1 MTQSQAMRTSSPR
14 FPRLAVSALVAALVG
29 CATSAPPRQAPP
41 PPMAPVLRQ
50 APPPPQPVEVT
61 PPGPTINLLCQETV
75 RKIPFEGIGIPRYS
89 QILDIALTPD
99 RVWLLVSPTHLVELW
114 RDPADMKFRTVTGR
128 EDAAWGALDVDPLD
142 GSLWIVSSVRLELI
156 HIVPDGTSRVVKIQR
171 LEGQGGFRDVLVDE
185 SGIWVVPTC
194 AENALWKID
203 RTGKV
208 LQQEFRRAGTE
219 PLTLR
224 ESFTPEESQGS
235 ITGCIPVSLARDSAG
250 RIALFDGA
258 SRSFY
263 RREEEDWRPFL
274 ELPEPAREALPS
286 GGVRVDLP
294 GTDQE
299 TWAPA
304 SGWSGDAPAF
314 FFAGDTPFFQPSV
327 LADLKTKGRR
337 VYYIRYERS
346 EPAGVSTAFERCSD
360 LDSFVRVGTVA
371 SDPSG
376 YVAAFGT
383 SLLLGSFP
391 DQSQEPAAEV
401 PAE

>member
-1 MTQSQAMRTSSPR
+1 MTRSLSIRTSSPW
-14 FPRLAVSALVAALVG
+14 FPRLAAFVLVAALAG
-29 CATSAPPRQAPP
+29 CATSAPPVSQAPP
-41 PPMAPVLRQ
+41 PVAASRRP
-50 APPPPQPVEVT
+50 APPPPQPVEVQ
-61 PPGPTINLLCQETV
+61 PPGPTIELLCRETV
-75 RKIPFEGIGIPRYS
+75 RKIPFEAIGIPRYS
-89 QILDIALTPD
+89 QILDIALTAD

-156 HIVPDGTSRVVKIQR
+156 HIVPDGTSRIVKIQR

-208 LQQEFRRAGTE
+208 LRQEFQRAGTE

-235 ITGCIPVSLARDSAG
+235 IAGCIPVSLARDSAG
-250 RIALFDGA
+250 RIALYDGV

-263 RREEEDWRPFL
+263 RREEESWRPFL
-274 ELPEPAREALPS
+274 ELPEPVREALPS
-286 GGVRVDLP
+286 GGVQVDFP

-299 TWAPA
+299 TWSPV
-304 SGWSGDAPAF
+304 SGFSGDAPAF

-327 LADLKTKGRR
+327 LADLKLKKHL
-337 VYYIRYERS
+337 VYYIRYERP
-346 EPAGVSTAFERCSD
+346 EPAGVSMAFERCSE
-360 LDSFVRVGTVA
+360 LDSFVRVGTVT

-383 SLLLGSFP
+383 SLLLGTFP
-391 DQSQEPAAEV
+391 DPGQEHAAAAGE
-401 PAE
+401 

>member
-1 MTQSQAMRTSSPR
+1 VQ
-14 FPRLAVSALVAALVG
+14 
-29 CATSAPPRQAPP
+29 
-41 PPMAPVLRQ
+41 
-50 APPPPQPVEVT
+50 
-61 PPGPTINLLCQETV
+61 PGPTIELLCQETV
-75 RKIPFEGIGIPRYS
+75 RKIPFEAIGIPHYS

-99 RVWLLVSPTHLVELW
+99 RIWLLVSPTHLVELW
-114 RDPADMKFRTVTGR
+114 RDPADMKFRTVNGR

-156 HIVPDGTSRVVKIQR
+156 HIVPGGASRVVKIQR

-185 SGIWVVPTC
+185 SGVWVVPTC

-208 LQQEFRRAGTE
+208 LQQEFQRTGTE

-224 ESFTPEESQGS
+224 ESFTPEENQGS
-235 ITGCIPVSLARDSAG
+235 ITGCIPVSLVRDSAG
-250 RIALFDGA
+250 RIALYDGV

-274 ELPEPAREALPS
+274 QLPEPVREALPS
-286 GGVRVDLP
+286 GGVQVEFP

-299 TWAPA
+299 TWSPA
-304 SGWSGDAPAF
+304 SGFSGDAPAF

-327 LADLKTKGRR
+327 FADLKIKERL
-337 VYYIRYERS
+337 VYYIRYERL
-346 EPAGVSTAFERCSD
+346 ETAGLSTAFERCSE

-376 YVAAFGT
+376 YAAAFGT
-383 SLLLGSFP
+383 SLLLGTFP
-391 DQSQEPAAEV
+391 DPGREPAAVAVE
-401 PAE
+401 

>member
-1 MTQSQAMRTSSPR
+1 MTQSQAMRTSSPW
-14 FPRLAVSALVAALVG
+14 FPRLAVSALVAALAG
-29 CATSAPPRQAPP
+29 CATSAPPARQTLPPPAPVRQAPP
-41 PPMAPVLRQ
+41 PPP
-50 APPPPQPVEVT
+50 PVEVR
-61 PPGPTINLLCQETV
+61 PPGPTVKLLCQESV
-75 RKIPFEGIGIPRYS
+75 RRIPFEGIGIPRYS
-89 QILDIALTPD
+89 QILDIALTPE

-128 EDAAWGALDVDPLD
+128 EDASWGALDVDPLD

-156 HIVPDGTSRVVKIQR
+156 HINPDGESRIVKIQR

-208 LQQEFRRAGTE
+208 LQQEFQRAGTE

-235 ITGCIPVSLARDSAG
+235 ITGCIPVSLARDTAG
-250 RIALFDGA
+250 RIALFDGV

-263 RREEEDWRPFL
+263 RREEDDWRPFL
-274 ELPEPAREALPS
+274 ELPEPVRETLPS
-286 GGVRVDLP
+286 GGVQVEFP

-299 TWAPA
+299 TWSPV

-314 FFAGDTPFFQPSV
+314 FFAGDAPFFQPSAF
-327 LADLKTKGRR
+327 ADLRIKGRL
-337 VYYIRYERS
+337 VYFIRYERP
-346 EPAGVSTAFERCSD
+346 EPAGVATSYERCSE

-383 SLLLGSFP
+383 SLLLGTFP
-391 DQSQEPAAEV
+391 DPGQEPTAAV

>member
-1 MTQSQAMRTSSPR
+1 MTQFQAMRTTLSR
-14 FPRLAVSALVAALVG
+14 RGRRLAVFLLVVALAG
-29 CATSAPPRQAPP
+29 CATPAPPVATPTPPAPPVRRQAPHP
-41 PPMAPVLRQ
+41 PPA
-50 APPPPQPVEVT
+50 EVQ
-61 PPGPTINLLCQETV
+61 PPGPTIELLCQETV
-75 RKIPFEGIGIPRYS
+75 RKIPFEAIGIPRYS
-89 QILDIALTPD
+89 QILDIALTPN

-114 RDPADMKFRTVTGR
+114 RDPADMKFRTVNGR

-156 HIVPDGTSRVVKIQR
+156 HIVPGGASRIVKIQR

-185 SGIWVVPTC
+185 SGVWVVPTC

-208 LQQEFRRAGTE
+208 LQQEFQRTGTE

-235 ITGCIPVSLARDSAG
+235 ITGCIPVSLVRDSAG
-250 RIALFDGA
+250 RIALYDGV

-274 ELPEPAREALPS
+274 QLPEPVREALPS
-286 GGVRVDLP
+286 GGVQVEFP

-299 TWAPA
+299 TWSPA
-304 SGWSGDAPAF
+304 SDFSGDAPAF
-314 FFAGDTPFFQPSV
+314 FFAGDTPFLQPSV
-327 LADLKTKGRR
+327 FADLKIKERL
-337 VYYIRYERS
+337 VYYIRYERP
-346 EPAGVSTAFERCSD
+346 ETAGLSTAFERCSE

-383 SLLLGSFP
+383 SLLLGTFP
-391 DQSQEPAAEV
+391 DPGREPAAVAVE
-401 PAE
+401 